1 MSGMVRRAL
10 LYSACLGIAGSG
22 VRAQQPERLFYYVDA
37 EASYTSLV
45 KHVDQISVLA
55 PQVFTVDSLGIV
67 WGSVDRRVLDLARR
81 HSVKVMP
88 LVVNEGFNQPA
99 LRRLLADTVA
109 RRRATRTLTQLC
121 RDNAFW
127 GIQFD
132 IENVHLED
140 RDRLTAWYW
149 DAASALHAAGCKI
162 SIAVVHRIADV
173 PGSTAYDRFLYES
186 WREGYDL
193 GALAR
198 AGDFVS
204 LMSYDQQ
211 TRRTPPGPVAGLPW
225 MRANVDYFL
234 RFVPADKLSLG
245 IPLWSE
251 HWFSRY
257 DASIPERARSWS
269 ETVSWAWGAG
279 LAERNGAAVQWDS
292 VQGVPWAMFENG
304 GVFEWVFLNDVRS
317 FRAELTLAR
326 EKKLR
331 GFSAWVLGPEDERI
345 WGVLR
350 AEGQGR

>member
-1 MSGMVRRAL
+1 ML
-10 LYSACLGIAGSG
+10 LWCLLG
-22 VRAQQPERLFYYVDA
+22 VLPSPPFPGRGAQAQQPLERLLYYVDG
-37 EASYTSLV
+37 ENSYASLV
-45 KHVDQISVLA
+45 KHIDQITVLG
-55 PQVFTVDSLGIV
+55 PQVYTIDSLGIV

-81 HSVKVMP
+81 HGVRVMP

-99 LRRLLADTVA
+99 LRRLLADTAA
-109 RRRATRTLTQLC
+109 RARAVRTLVALC
-121 RDNAFW
+121 RDNGLW

-132 IENVHLED
+132 IENVNLDD
-140 RDRLTAWYW
+140 RDRLTAWYM
-149 DAASALHAAGCKI
+149 AAAGALHAAGCKI
-162 SIAVVHRIADV
+162 SIAVVHRTADT
-173 PGSTAYDRFLYES
+173 PGPTGYHRFLYES

-193 GALAR
+193 AALAR
-198 AGDFVS
+198 AGDFIS

-225 MRANVDYFL
+225 MRANVEYFL
-234 RFVPADKLSLG
+234 RFVPPDKLSLG

-257 DASIPERARSWS
+257 DPSIPERARSWS

-279 LAERNGAAVQWDS
+279 LAERNGAQVEWDS
-292 VQGVPWAMFENG
+292 VEAVPWAMFENG

-317 FRAELTLAR
+317 FSAELALAR

-345 WGVLR
+345 WDVLR
-350 AEGQGR
+350 TEKR

>member
-1 MSGMVRRAL
+1 M
-10 LYSACLGIAGSG
+10 
-22 VRAQQPERLFYYVDA
+22 
-37 EASYTSLV
+37 
-45 KHVDQISVLA
+45 
-55 PQVFTVDSLGIV
+55 
-67 WGSVDRRVLDLARR
+67 
-81 HSVKVMP
+81 
-88 LVVNEGFNQPA
+88 
-99 LRRLLADTVA
+99 
-109 RRRATRTLTQLC
+109 
-121 RDNAFW
+121 
-127 GIQFD
+127 
-132 IENVHLED
+132 HLED

>member
-1 MSGMVRRAL
+1 VL
-10 LYSACLGIAGSG
+10 LWCVLGVLPASVG
-22 VRAQQPERLFYYVDA
+22 RAQQALERLFYYVDT
-37 EASYTSLV
+37 ENSYASLV
-45 KHVDQISVLA
+45 KHIEQITVLG
-55 PQVFTVDSLGIV
+55 PQVYTMDSLGIV

-81 HSVKVMP
+81 HGVRVMP

-99 LRRLLADTVA
+99 LRRLLADTAA
-109 RRRATRTLTQLC
+109 RARAVRTLVALC
-121 RDNAFW
+121 RDNGFW

-132 IENVHLED
+132 IENVNLDD
-140 RDRLTAWYW
+140 RDRLTAWYT
-149 DAASALHAAGCKI
+149 AAAGALHAAGCKI
-162 SIAVVHRIADV
+162 SIAVVHRTADT
-173 PGSTAYDRFLYES
+173 PGPTGYHRFLFES

-193 GALAR
+193 AALAR
-198 AGDFVS
+198 AGDFIS

-225 MRANVDYFL
+225 MRANVEYFL
-234 RFVPADKLSLG
+234 RFVPPDKLSLG

-257 DASIPERARSWS
+257 DPSIPERARSWS

-279 LAERNGAAVQWDS
+279 LAERSSASVQWDTA
-292 VQGVPWAMFENG
+292 QAVPWAMFENG

-317 FRAELTLAR
+317 FSAELALAR

-345 WGVLR
+345 WDVLR
-350 AEGQGR
+350 AEKR